1 MTKRSRKEPPVNR
14 NPNVMRR
21 RTFLAGAAA
30 AAGTMVCP
38 SFVRAGA
45 EGGKRY
51 RVGVIGHTGRGDY
64 GHGLDQVW
72 LDVPGAEIVAVAD
85 ADPKGL
91 AEAAKRIQAPK
102 QYADYRQML
111 EEAKPELL
119 SICPRFVDEH
129 CEMVLAAVEA
139 GVRGIYMEKPIC
151 RTLEEADRM
160 VAACEKHKVKV
171 ALAHQT
177 RYSPKLKV
185 VRELIASG
193 KLGKLL
199 EIRARGKEDAR
210 GGAEDLWV
218 LGPHVLDIMQHLAGK
233 PQWCFASVLQKGRPI
248 TKADV
253 RPGTE
258 GIGLLAGDEVH
269 AMYRLAGG
277 VVGSFDSLK
286 DAGGGPRFGAWIF
299 GSKGVIE
306 IGTNYMPGAWFLPH
320 TSWSTPRYKKG
331 WSEITSAGLGKPET
345 LKKTTPHDG
354 NVAAVEDLIAAVE
367 QDGKPVADITE
378 ARTALEMVVAVFE
391 SQRLAKPAT
400 IPLACRTDPLAAF

>member
-1 MTKRSRKEPPVNR
+1 MTNRPTRDLPENR
-14 NPNVMRR
+14 NPNVLRR
-21 RTFLAGAAA
+21 RTLLAAAAA
-30 AAGTMVCP
+30 AAGAVACP
-38 SFVRAGA
+38 SFLRGG
-45 EGGKRY
+45 EEGKRY
-51 RVGVIGHTGRGDY
+51 RVAVIGHTGRGDY
-64 GHGLDQVW
+64 GHGLDTVW
-72 LDVPGAEIVAVAD
+72 LDIPGAEIVAAAD
-85 ADPKGL
+85 ADPRGL
-91 AEAAKRIQAPK
+91 DAAAVRVRAPK

-111 EEAKPELL
+111 EEAKPELV
-119 SICPRFVDEH
+119 SICPRFLDEH
-129 CEMVLAAVEA
+129 CDMLLAAAEA

-160 VAACEKHKVKV
+160 VTACQKHKMKV

-199 EIRARGKEDAR
+199 EIRTRGKEDAR
-210 GGAEDLWV
+210 GGSEDLWV

-248 TKADV
+248 TKADIQ
-253 RPGTE
+253 PGVE

-269 AMYRLAGG
+269 ATYRLAGG
-277 VVGSFDSLK
+277 AMGSFDSVK
-286 DAGGGPRFGAWIF
+286 DAGGGPRFGVWIF

-306 IGTNYMPGAWFLPH
+306 FGTNYMPGAWFLPH
-320 TSWSTPRYKKG
+320 TSWSAPRSKKG
-331 WSEITSAGLGKPET
+331 WLEITSAGAGKPET

-354 NVAAVEDLIAAVE
+354 NVAAVKDLIAAVE
-367 QDGKPVADITE
+367 HDGKPMADITE

-391 SQRLAKPAT
+391 SQRLGKPAT

>member
-1 MTKRSRKEPPVNR
+1 MTKKHTKHRSDTRNR
-14 NPNVMRR
+14 NVLHR

-38 SFVRAGA
+38 AFLRGGE

-51 RVGVIGHTGRGDY
+51 RVGAIGHTGRGDY
-64 GHGLDQVW
+64 GHGLDKVW
-72 LDVPGAEIVAVAD
+72 LDVPAAEIVAVAD

-91 AEAAKRIQAPK
+91 ADAAKRIKAPK
-102 QYADYRQML
+102 QYADYRRML

-119 SICPRFVDEH
+119 SICPRFLDEH
-129 CEMVLAAVEA
+129 CEMVLAAAEA
-139 GVRGIYMEKPIC
+139 GVRGIYMEKPVC

-185 VRELIASG
+185 VRELIGSG

-199 EIRARGKEDAR
+199 EIRARGKEDTR
-210 GGAEDLWV
+210 GGAEDLFV
-218 LGPHVLDIMQHLAGK
+218 LGPHLLDVMQHLAGK
-233 PQWCFASVLQKGRPI
+233 PQWCFGTVLQKGRPI
-248 TKADV
+248 TKADIQ
-253 RPGTE
+253 PGPE

-277 VVGSFDSLK
+277 AVGYFDSVK
-286 DAGGGPRFGAWIF
+286 DTGGGPRFGVWIF

-306 IGTNYMPGAWFLPH
+306 MGTNYMPWSWFLPH
-320 TSWSTPRYKKG
+320 TSWSAPRYKKP
-331 WSEITSAGLGKPET
+331 WLEITSAGLGKPEP
-345 LKKTTPHDG
+345 LKNATPHDG
-354 NVAAVEDLIAAVE
+354 DIVAVKDLIAAVE
-367 QDGKPVADITE
+367 EDRKPAADITE
-378 ARTALEMVVAVFE
+378 ARTALEMVAAVFE
-391 SQRLAKPAT
+391 SQRLAKPAP